1 MAAIRET
8 LTLEDKFAGTF
19 TKYLS
24 FVERASASTEMMKD
38 ILLNVETATA
48 SAAVSMQELSEK
60 LSRTASK
67 SATTESRLE
76 KLGNRLMTVVG
87 AYTSLRGVASLV
99 NLADTYTQ
107 TAARLDMMN
116 DGLQDTKELQ
126 DMIFQAAQRSRGA
139 YQDTADLVAKLGTLA
154 GSAFDRNAELVAFA
168 EQINKQMTISGT
180 STVGAQAAMLQ
191 LTQAMSS
198 GVLRGEELNS
208 ILEQTPTI
216 AQSIANYMGVTVG
229 VMREMASEGK
239 ITAEVVK
246 NAMFDAAEETNQKF
260 EDMPMTWSQVWTQAQ
275 NIAIQAEQP
284 LLEVIN
290 AIANNMDQLAPVV
303 AGVAAGV
310 TVGAAAFGVY
320 KAAVFLA
327 DAANRKF
334 IAGLLTNPFT
344 LLAVAVGLI
353 VAGIYKW
360 VQAMGGLKIAW
371 ATVVDTLLY
380 FLSQLKGAF
389 YTGLYFVMDLFDNTG
404 LKIQTVAVSVAN
416 WMGDMKVNVL
426 TALQNL
432 VNGAIDIL
440 NKFISTVNEIPGVSI
455 ESIKKVTFASTAA
468 AENEAAKS
476 SREKELA
483 AAKLKVET
491 SIATRADSL
500 ASMMS
505 EAETAH
511 QNRLSNIAAMKAE
524 NEQIGAS
531 ENYGVAYDQLQEMES
546 IGDSVKGIEKSVSMS
561 EEDLKS
567 LVDVA
572 ERRYVNNIN
581 LTSQT
586 PVINITGQNTG
597 NTKEDRQALANAI
610 KTILVEEI
618 ASSCIRSTARAF

>member
-618 ASSCIRSTARAF
+618 ASSSIRSTARAF